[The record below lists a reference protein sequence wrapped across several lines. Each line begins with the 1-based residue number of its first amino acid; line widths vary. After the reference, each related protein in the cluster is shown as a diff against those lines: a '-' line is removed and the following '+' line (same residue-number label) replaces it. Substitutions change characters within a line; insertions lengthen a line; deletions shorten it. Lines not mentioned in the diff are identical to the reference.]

1 MRAFKY
7 LFALWT
13 AFAVYGI
20 SSTLAGAMGFSSY
33 HKLELER
40 DKQRANMENLRLI
53 NERLENTKNSLLY
66 DRDTIAVQA
75 RKLGYGRDNEK
86 FVRIVGLGDPGTPDT
101 TAGRLVAAEKPGSI
115 PDRTLKILAFS
126 AGAAIFVLLLVFDL
140 PWLKGRKKAP
150 GL

>member
-7 LFALWT
+7 LFVFWA

-20 SSTLAGAMGFSSY
+20 SSTLAGAMGFSSCRR
-33 HKLELER
+33 LELER

-53 NERLENTKNSLLY
+53 NEKLENTRNSLLY

-86 FVRIVGLGDPGTPDT
+86 FVRIVGLGGIQHPDT
-101 TAGRLVAAEKPGSI
+101 AAGRLVVAEKPDSI
-115 PDRTLKILAFS
+115 PDRTLKILS
-126 AGAAIFVLLLVFDL
+126 CSVGAAVFALFLVFDL
-140 PWLKGRKKAP
+140 LGLKRSR
-150 GL
+150 

>member
-20 SSTLAGAMGFSSY
+20 SSTLTGVMGFSSY
-33 HKLELER
+33 RKLETER

-53 NERLENTKNSLLY
+53 NEKLENTKNSLLY

-75 RKLGYGRDNEK
+75 RKLGYGRDDEK
-86 FVRIVGLGDPGTPDT
+86 FVRIVGLGGIKSPDT
-101 TAGRLVAAEKPGSI
+101 AAGRLVTAEKPEAV
-115 PDRTLKILAFS
+115 PDRTLKTLAFS
-126 AGAAIFVLLLVFDL
+126 TGAAIFALFLAFDL
-140 PWLKGRKKAP
+140 LRLKRP
-150 GL
+150 G